1 MIGKNTVSGDK
12 IRSYIERVENMR
24 KQKKDL
30 SADEAAI
37 WAEAKA
43 DGYTPAIMK
52 NIIKRR
58 AAKPA
63 DLEEA
68 ETMLDQYMHA
78 LGMLPEPPLFRAIG
92 SMNVDKTSR
101 ESVLEALKQL
111 VPEKG
116 DFIVNIGSQPVRLF
130 RNSDGDVV
138 EEPWREPE
146 AKVIYKDAPASGGRA
161 KKAAAPDETPDQAEE
176 MGAAAYRDNKP
187 IISNPF
193 PAGTEQRARFDL
205 G

>member
-1 MIGKNTVSGDK
+1 MTIGKNTASGEK
-12 IRSYIERVENMR
+12 IRSYIERVEALR
-24 KQKKDL
+24 EQKKEL
-30 SADEAAI
+30 SAEEAAI

-52 NIIKRR
+52 TIIKRR

-68 ETMLDQYMHA
+68 ETLLDSYQHA

-101 ESVLEALKQL
+101 ESVVGALKQL
-111 VPEKG
+111 VPDKG

-130 RNSDGDVV
+130 RNSEGDVV

-146 AKVIYKDAPASGGRA
+146 PKIIYKDAPASGGRA
-161 KKAAAPDETPDQAEE
+161 KKAAAPDETPEEAEA
-176 MGAAAYRDNKP
+176 MGAAAYRENKP

-193 PAGTEQRARFDL
+193 PPGSQ
-205 G
+205 